1 MPSPAKFNVNIED
14 RGDDSAL
21 NVLGQRV
28 VDRLAVKR
36 VMDVTWP
43 YLTGEHAAA
52 LMAAVTEGV
61 FFTVVYPD
69 PMDGGLRE
77 TQCRALER
85 SAKLFRLADGSAIWT
100 DVAMK
105 WEER

>member
-1 MPSPAKFNVNIED
+1 MPSPAKLSVYIEE

-21 NVLGQRV
+21 NVLGQRL

-36 VMDVTWP
+36 VIDISWP
-43 YLTGEHAAA
+43 YLAGESAAA

-61 FFTVVYPD
+61 FFDAVYPD
-69 PMDGGLRE
+69 PVTGGMRE
-77 TQCRALER
+77 ASFRATER
-85 SAKLFRLADGSAIWT
+85 SARMLRMADGGAVWT
-100 DVAMK
+100 DIEMK